1 MSANIKYYWN
11 LESPSAS
18 RPNNWRW
25 GISDSLKCSRCPVGL
40 ACGCGSISFF
50 KACINIKATVLPD
63 PSAAGLQGQNL
74 NLDCGECVYVCECL
88 FAEVYALFSLS
99 ALSLE

>member
-1 MSANIKYYWN
+1 MDVVPF
-11 LESPSAS
+11 L
-18 RPNNWRW
+18 
-25 GISDSLKCSRCPVGL
+25 
-40 ACGCGSISFF
+40 FF
-50 KACINIKATVLPD
+50 KACVNIKATVLPD

-99 ALSLE
+99 ALSSE